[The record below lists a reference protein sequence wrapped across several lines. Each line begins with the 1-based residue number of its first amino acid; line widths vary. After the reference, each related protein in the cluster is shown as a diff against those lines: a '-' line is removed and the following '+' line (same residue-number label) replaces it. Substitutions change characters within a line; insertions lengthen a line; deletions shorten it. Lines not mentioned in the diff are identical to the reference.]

1 MDATIQRPAEDLCL
15 ELDEE
20 LELWTWAQAAGVS
33 ADELRKALQGSAP
46 TPELRKAA

>member
-1 MDATIQRPAEDLCL
+1 MDDILQRADDAIL
-15 ELDEE
+15 ELDAE

-33 ADELRKALQGSAP
+33 ADELRKAISGSLP

>member
-1 MDATIQRPAEDLCL
+1 MDATIQRPAEDLSLDL
-15 ELDEE
+15 ESE

-33 ADELRKALQGSAP
+33 ADELRQALQGSSP

>member
-1 MDATIQRPAEDLCL
+1 MDANTQRAEDLIL
-15 ELDEE
+15 ELDAE

-33 ADELRKALQGSAP
+33 ADELRKAISGSLP

>member
-1 MDATIQRPAEDLCL
+1 MDDILQRADEAIL
-15 ELDEE
+15 ELDAE

>member
-1 MDATIQRPAEDLCL
+1 MDATPQRAEDLIL
-15 ELDEE
+15 ELDAE

-33 ADELRKALQGSAP
+33 ADELRKAISGSLP